1 MKFAD
6 TLKTAG
12 TVATWL
18 FGGHG
23 FTYLRIAKPPQRTLQ
38 EQQQEQK
45 QKLWYKTLTPED
57 ADLLRKLQI
66 AVDPDDVLQ
75 PGEKTPGREI
85 LERFW
90 AEDR

>member
-1 MKFAD
+1 MKFEN

-18 FGGHG
+18 FGARGP
-23 FTYLRIAKPPQRTLQ
+23 TYLKIAKPPQRTLQ
-38 EQQQEQK
+38 EQEL
-45 QKLWYKTLTPED
+45 LWYKTLTPED
-57 ADLLRKLQI
+57 ADLLRELQI
-66 AVDPDDVLQ
+66 AVDPADVLQ
-75 PGEKTPGREI
+75 LGEKTLGRQI

>member
-1 MKFAD
+1 MKFEY

-18 FGGHG
+18 FGARGL
-23 FTYLRIAKPPQRTLQ
+23 TYLKIAKPPQRTLQ
-38 EQQQEQK
+38 EQES
-45 QKLWYKTLTPED
+45 LWYKTLTPGD
-57 ADLLRKLQI
+57 ADLLRELQI

-75 PGEKTPGREI
+75 PGEKTPGRQI

>member
-18 FGGHG
+18 FAGHG
-23 FTYLRIAKPPQRTLQ
+23 FTYLKIAKPSQRTLQ
-38 EQQQEQK
+38 EQES
-45 QKLWYKTLTPED
+45 LWHKTLTPED
-57 ADLLRKLQI
+57 AGLLRGLQI
-66 AVDPDDVLQ
+66 AVDPADVLQ

>member
-1 MKFAD
+1 MKFKN

-18 FGGHG
+18 FGRRGH
-23 FTYLRIAKPPQRTLQ
+23 TYLKIAKPPQRTLQ
-38 EQQQEQK
+38 EQES
-45 QKLWYKTLTPED
+45 LWHKTLTPED
-57 ADLLRKLQI
+57 ANFLRELQI
-66 AVDPDDVLQ
+66 VLNPADVLQ
-75 PGEKTPGREI
+75 PGEKTPGRQI

>member
-1 MKFAD
+1 MKFEY

-18 FGGHG
+18 FGARGL
-23 FTYLRIAKPPQRTLQ
+23 TYLKIAKPPQRTLQ
-38 EQQQEQK
+38 EHEP
-45 QKLWYKTLTPED
+45 LWYKMLIPEV

-66 AVDPDDVLQ
+66 TVDPADVLQ
-75 PGEKTPGREI
+75 PGEKTPGRQI
-85 LERFW
+85 LETFW

>member
-1 MKFAD
+1 MKFVH

-18 FGGHG
+18 FGRHG
-23 FTYLRIAKPPQRTLQ
+23 LTYLKIAQPPQRTLQ
-38 EQQQEQK
+38 EQEQES
-45 QKLWYKTLTPED
+45 LWYKTLTPED
-57 ADLLRKLQI
+57 AGLLRELQI
-66 AVDPDDVLQ
+66 AVDPAEVLQ
-75 PGEKTPGREI
+75 PGEKTPGRQI

>member
-1 MKFAD
+1 MKLGN

-18 FGGHG
+18 FGRHG
-23 FTYLRIAKPPQRTLQ
+23 LTYLKIAQPLQRTVQ
-38 EQQQEQK
+38 EQES
-45 QKLWYKTLTPED
+45 LWHKTLTPQD
-57 ADLLRKLQI
+57 ADLLRELQI
-66 AVDPDDVLQ
+66 VVDPADVLQ
-75 PGEKTPGREI
+75 PGEKTPGRQI

>member
-1 MKFAD
+1 MKFEK

-18 FGGHG
+18 FGRRGH
-23 FTYLRIAKPPQRTLQ
+23 TYLKIAKPPQRTLQ
-38 EQQQEQK
+38 EQEP
-45 QKLWYKTLTPED
+45 LWYKTLTPED
-57 ADLLRKLQI
+57 ADFLRELQI
-66 AVDPDDVLQ
+66 ALDPTDVLQ
-75 PGEKTPGREI
+75 PGEKTPGRQI